1 MESDIKPQ
9 PFQLFLLSKIKLPWL
24 CFLGDPGVAGV
35 ECGVASFSRKI
46 SFSLIN
52 WLNWFNLLDGFIGKN
67 DGEGSPNWRS
77 SNDPDP
83 ETIKTISIIT

>member
-1 MESDIKPQ
+1 MDGAGHKTSTFSI
-9 PFQLFLLSKIKLPWL
+9 LLSKIKLPWL

-52 WLNWFNLLDGFIGKN
+52 WLNWFNLLVGFIGKK
-67 DGEGSPNWRS
+67 DGEGSPNCRS

-83 ETIKTISIIT
+83 ERTKIILTN